1 MNQSHQQ
8 ILQQADDI
16 YLEHNYF
23 SPNLKNKTLYICYL
37 ATANKALTDFSPSPI
52 HLEVIVE
59 ALILKNVEL
68 D

>member
-1 MNQSHQQ
+1 MTSIQNKMVVQSNVSF
-8 ILQQADDI
+8 I
-16 YLEHNYF
+16 N
-23 SPNLKNKTLYICYL
+23 KCNKTYL

-52 HLEVIVE
+52 HLDVIVE